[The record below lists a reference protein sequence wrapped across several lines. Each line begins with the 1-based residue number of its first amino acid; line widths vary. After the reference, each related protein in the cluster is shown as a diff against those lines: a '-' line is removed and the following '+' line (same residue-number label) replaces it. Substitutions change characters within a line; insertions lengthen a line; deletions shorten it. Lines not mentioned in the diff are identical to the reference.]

1 MRACE
6 WSLRKSTPD
15 HLERGSWTSLSVL
28 TLDMVPCRVICACS
42 PHQCA
47 LCVCVCRSTL
57 VQHTCKPKNPPGPKG
72 CIWTD
77 FGSQEQQR
85 PGPGDHWIKQLL
97 QDL

>member
-6 WSLRKSTPD
+6 RSLRKSTPD

-47 LCVCVCRSTL
+47 LCVCV
-57 VQHTCKPKNPPGPKG
+57 
-72 CIWTD
+72 
-77 FGSQEQQR
+77 QEYACAAHMQA
-85 PGPGDHWIKQLL
+85 
-97 QDL
+97 